1 MSWAKEHGLGEFGRV
16 QAEQNNTDAKRQQK
30 AKGSNTIRNNNGRNK
45 AQKAKR
51 GKKEASDLPV
61 APKRAPY
68 ERGHAITVLGLDV
81 GAGGQQM
88 AGHPPMKTK
97 GGGLSMLKPN

>member
-30 AKGSNTIRNNNGRNK
+30 GKESNNIRNNNGATRH
-45 AQKAKR
+45 KAKR
-51 GKKEASDLPV
+51 GRKEAFDLPV
-61 APKRAPY
+61 APNRAPH
-68 ERGHAITVLGLDV
+68 ERSLVIIVLGLDV

-88 AGHPPMKTK
+88 AGHPPVK
-97 GGGLSMLKPN
+97 GEGTD